1 MKVKWLVH
9 TFVTV
14 FITMVFMWIIKK
26 VSTRYEI
33 PVVSKIAKE
42 V

>member
-1 MKVKWLVH
+1 MKIKWLVH

-14 FITMVFMWIIKK
+14 FITMVFMWMIKK
-26 VSTRYEI
+26 ASAKYQI
-33 PVVSKIAKE
+33 PVVSKIAAE

>member
-26 VSTRYEI
+26 ASAKYHI
-33 PVVSKIAKE
+33 PVVSTIAAE